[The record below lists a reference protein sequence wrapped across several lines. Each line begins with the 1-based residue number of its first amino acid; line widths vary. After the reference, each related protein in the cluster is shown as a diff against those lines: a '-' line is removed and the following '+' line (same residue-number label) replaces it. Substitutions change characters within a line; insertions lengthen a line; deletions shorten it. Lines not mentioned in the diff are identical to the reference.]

1 MMNILIPRYNIGS
14 EAVATAF
21 FKEFVANL
29 FAAFWFGNLV
39 TLLRFLQVVVW
50 KRVKEINEP
59 LADWVISISVVL
71 ISQTL
76 GWLCNPEY
84 KLFVALAIFFQGP
97 VEAPMASC
105 YDDVDPFHQKFS
117 IRAHVSI
124 GEPVKITVTL

>member
-1 MMNILIPRYNIGS
+1 M
-14 EAVATAF
+14 
-21 FKEFVANL
+21 
-29 FAAFWFGNLV
+29 
-39 TLLRFLQVVVW
+39 
-50 KRVKEINEP
+50 KEINEP
-59 LADWVISISVVL
+59 LADRIISISVVL

-97 VEAPMASC
+97 VEAPMAGC

-124 GEPVKITVTL
+124 GKPVKVAVTL